1 VPLREQRREQRL
13 KSLEAGFDTCFS
25 GANTDR
31 VAKKA
36 EQGRQRQNPLQLLH
50 KKQQQRQSALQKPE
64 PQQQQQQ
71 PPWRPGG
78 NNDGGARRGWQQNTV
93 VLAGQGGEQLKVR
106 PKRSPALPAA
116 DAALG
121 DDSELAQVA
130 AAVRAA
136 VAAAAAGPS
145 TMSAEQREA
154 AALDTAAE
162 RYEQYRSDDGG
173 SGDGEDEDEDKDE
186 DEDDEDSDEDEDEEE
201 DKDDDVDDDKVEPRQ
216 ALPPHKMTT
225 WTMMSTTMTVM
236 TAVMSTRTARTRTR
250 IDRLGW
256 ASGRCCGRYINTFFM
271 CLSCHKSCPRRVRH
285 LNKMQVA
292 SPMMCR

>member
-1 VPLREQRREQRL
+1 MASSSDPPGGADPRTLEYLDRLAERNRAMKTRQSVEEQRREQRL

-50 KKQQQRQSALQKPE
+50 KQQQQRQSALQKPE
-64 PQQQQQQ
+64 PQQQQQQQQ

-106 PKRSPALPAA
+106 PKRSPARPAA

-173 SGDGEDEDEDKDE
+173 SGDGDDDDDDEDEDEDE
-186 DEDDEDSDEDEDEEE
+186 
-201 DKDDDVDDDKVEPRQ
+201 
-216 ALPPHKMTT
+216 AAA
-225 WTMMSTTMTVM
+225 
-236 TAVMSTRTARTRTR
+236 AVPQSPRTARGPTVACVPAPALPSALPSTPSKPGEYEDDFEPDEGGSSLRATLR
-250 IDRLGW
+250 RLR
-256 ASGRCCGRYINTFFM
+256 ASMREAER
-271 CLSCHKSCPRRVRH
+271 
-285 LNKMQVA
+285 
-292 SPMMCR
+292 